1 MNPLVTIFTPTYN
14 RAEYLGKLFESLKK
28 QTNRGFKWLII
39 DDGSADNTEDV
50 VKEFLNGCDFEIKY
64 MKKENGGKHTALN
77 IAFQEIDTKY
87 TFIVDSDDF
96 LTEDAVQTIYE
107 KDKIVTENNLAGIS
121 FLCGYDEK
129 TVIGMPFPEGDIFNG
144 IDIQFRY
151 KIKGDKAEVWR
162 TDILKNYSFPV
173 FEGEK
178 FQGENY
184 VWWKIALEYDFL
196 YVNKIIYI
204 AEYLPGGLSKAGKTL
219 RIACP
224 LGGMENSKV
233 AFNKRFP
240 LRERIKRAWLFVCY
254 GLFAKKSVS
263 EIVKESGAGW
273 LIVPNLIFGWL
284 LYLYWNKKYN

>member
-1 MNPLVTIFTPTYN
+1 MNLLVTVFTPTYN
-14 RAEYLGKLFESLKK
+14 RANTLGKLYESLTG
-28 QTNRGFKWLII
+28 QTNTAFEWLII
-39 DDGSADNTEDV
+39 DDGSQDDTEAV
-50 VKEFLNGCDFEIKY
+50 VKTFQADAPFKIKY

-77 IAFQEIDTKY
+77 VAFKEIDTKY

-107 KDKIVTENNLAGIS
+107 KDKIVTENNLAGMS
-121 FLCGYDEK
+121 FLRGYNEK

-144 IDIQFRY
+144 IDIQFRH
-151 KIKGDKAEVWR
+151 KIRGDKAEVWR
-162 TDILKNYSFPV
+162 TDILKRYEFPV
-173 FEGEK
+173 FDGER

-184 VWWKIALEYDFL
+184 VWWKIALEYDML
-196 YVNKIIYI
+196 YINKIVYI
-204 AEYLPGGLSKAGKTL
+204 TEYLTGGLSKSGKKL
-219 RIACP
+219 RISCP

-240 LRERIKRAWLFVCY
+240 LRERIKRAWLFICY

-263 EIVKESGAGW
+263 EIVRESEAGW